1 MVWLWLSMQKSMNKP
16 NELLHTEIPWS
27 ILKLQGILYG
37 IGTAVLS
44 LSMKTIAP
52 LICFAVAH
60 DGIADG
66 FDDDVDIQ

>member
-44 LSMKTIAP
+44 LSMKIFEP
-52 LICFAVAH
+52 LICFAVVFSLSAKSS
-60 DGIADG
+60 IR
-66 FDDDVDIQ
+66 

>member
-44 LSMKTIAP
+44 LSMKTIEL

-60 DGIADG
+60 DSIADG
-66 FDDDVDIQ
+66 LDNDVDIQ

>member
-1 MVWLWLSMQKSMNKP
+1 MVWLWLSMQKSMTKP

-27 ILKLQGILYG
+27 FLKLQGILYR

-44 LSMKTIAP
+44 LSMKIFDP

-60 DGIADG
+60 YGIADG